1 MKTGDLVK
9 HRYKDMIWLDP
20 GDDDPEKDFTLEWG
34 KEQLGIVLGFTLYD
48 DPGPDFGPEN
58 YVKVLIPS
66 GIGWIWESQLQ
77 IMGAVP
83 K

>member
-1 MKTGDLVK
+1 VGDLVK

-20 GDDDPEKDFTLEWG
+20 GDDDPEKDFVLEWKNNQVG
-34 KEQLGIVLGFTLYD
+34 TVLGFTLYD

-77 IMGAVP
+77 IMGTVP